1 MSAMQMSAGGHHW
14 RRAGFPWAGMS
25 AAEEYRGEEGG
36 EGGEGRDRRRGRRS
50 GRRSDRYRGPGGPF
64 PGFPSIPGFG
74 FGPFGPGGGHF
85 RTGRGRGRRGDVR
98 AALLVLLAEE
108 PRNGYQLIQEIGE
121 RSGGVWR
128 PSPGSVY
135 PALSQ
140 LEDEGLVVVD
150 ESEGRRT
157 FRLTDAGRSYVEERA
172 AQLGAPWDDV
182 AEPFAHLTGVRQAT
196 AQIHVAIQQVVAV
209 GSDEQIERAEA
220 ILDEARRALYRILA
234 EEPPQES

>member
-1 MSAMQMSAGGHHW
+1 MTSHSARVSAGNGSGVDAIVVLSLAAAGSTVRTPALRYRSLPIYRYPVDDSLRSMKGAHMSAMQMSAGGHHW

-98 AALLVLLAEE
+98 A
-108 PRNGYQLIQEIGE
+108 
-121 RSGGVWR
+121 
-128 PSPGSVY
+128 
-135 PALSQ
+135 
-140 LEDEGLVVVD
+140 
-150 ESEGRRT
+150 
-157 FRLTDAGRSYVEERA
+157 
-172 AQLGAPWDDV
+172 
-182 AEPFAHLTGVRQAT
+182 
-196 AQIHVAIQQVVAV
+196 
-209 GSDEQIERAEA
+209 
-220 ILDEARRALYRILA
+220 
-234 EEPPQES
+234 